1 MTEMFLLSRY
11 DSPLGTYIIVSS
23 QQGVV
28 CVEPEDGAG
37 ACFAR
42 WERDG
47 IQIQDSGKQ
56 NDTVADQLDAY
67 FAGKLRRF
75 SVPLN
80 LRGTPFQRQVWEQ
93 LFKIPYGEIRSYGQI
108 AKALG
113 RPKSARPVGQ
123 AVGRNPISIIVP
135 CHRVIGTNGKL
146 TGYGGGLHRKQ
157 ALLELE
163 ATALSNN
170 PSDFQ

>member
-80 LRGTPFQRQVWEQ
+80 LRGTPFQRQVWER
-93 LFKIPYGEIRSYGQI
+93 FGPTVR
-108 AKALG
+108 
-113 RPKSARPVGQ
+113 
-123 AVGRNPISIIVP
+123 
-135 CHRVIGTNGKL
+135 
-146 TGYGGGLHRKQ
+146 
-157 ALLELE
+157 
-163 ATALSNN
+163 
-170 PSDFQ
+170 